1 MKRTISMSAAA
12 IMFVGTFGLAG
23 AYAAPSETGSHRN
36 PVEVTGCLQQG
47 PTAKEYLLH
56 ASNGTT
62 WGINETDMLMNDYLG
77 RTVTIAG
84 DATHPTASE
93 RTSGGAHHYLLARD
107 VVVESE
113 SCQK

>member
-1 MKRTISMSAAA
+1 MKRTIGISAAA

-23 AYAAPSETGSHRN
+23 AYAAPSEAGVHRN
-36 PVEVTGCLQQG
+36 PVEITGCLEPG

-56 ASNGTT
+56 SSDGTT
-62 WGINETDMLMNDYLG
+62 WGINETDMLMNDYVG

-84 DATHPTASE
+84 DATRPDASE
-93 RTSGGAHHYLLARD
+93 RTAGGAHHYLLARD
-107 VVVESE
+107 LVVESE